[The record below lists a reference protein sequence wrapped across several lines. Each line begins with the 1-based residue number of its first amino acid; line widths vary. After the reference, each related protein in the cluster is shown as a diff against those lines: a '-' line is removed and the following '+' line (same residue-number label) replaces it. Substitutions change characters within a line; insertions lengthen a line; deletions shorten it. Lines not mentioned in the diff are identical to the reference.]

1 MRKVIFPS
9 NSSGVIEVETE
20 QSVVLVGANGSG
32 KTRLG
37 AWIEIQSSQK
47 TIVHRISA
55 HKSLTM
61 PDSTTIQSIDMAE
74 KALLFGNSD
83 YNVNHKI
90 HKWNNKPATHLL
102 NDFEKLMVY
111 LFSEESEVNAV
122 YRRNSKISRERVE
135 PPSTKLDRIKE
146 LWECILPHREL
157 LIGGLR
163 IQTKVKNANESIY
176 NSSEMSDGE
185 RVIFYLI
192 GQCLSAPK
200 DGIILIDEPELHLHK
215 SVQIPLWDAIEKLRD
230 DCAFVYLTHD
240 VDFAASK
247 QNAKKI
253 WLKSYDG
260 TSWDWDFVPEDNSL
274 PDELLIEVLGSRK
287 PVVFVEGNNGSHD
300 VTLYRRILPDFLV
313 IPLGSCTKVIQ
324 TVKSLKENSQ
334 LHHLDI
340 FGLIDRDRRN
350 DTEIQSLES
359 FNIYALLVAEVENL
373 FCVKEVL
380 SVLSHRLARV
390 AEDDYAKISRF
401 AFDKF
406 QSEFE
411 TQVSLR
417 ASNEIKFR
425 LNIFDTN
432 KKGAENIR
440 IALQELMSGIN
451 VEKIYNEEYDNFTT
465 IINEHDYDGL
475 LKMYNRKSL
484 ASQIGSIYGL
494 TKDGLPEM
502 ILRYLNSDAKDE
514 FVNALRP
521 YLGNFL
527 VHMR

>member
-1 MRKVIFPS
+1 MRTIIFPS
-9 NSSGVIEVETE
+9 SSTGINEVETE

-37 AWIEIQSSQK
+37 AWIEIQSPQNE
-47 TIVHRISA
+47 IVHRISA

-74 KALLFGNSD
+74 RALLFGRVD
-83 YNVNHKI
+83 YHANHKI
-90 HKWNNKPATHLL
+90 HKWNSKPATHLL

-122 YRRNSKISRERVE
+122 YRRDSKISSERIN
-135 PPSTKLDRIKE
+135 PPCTKLDRIKE
-146 LWECILPHREL
+146 LWESILPHREL

-163 IQTKVKNANESIY
+163 IQTKVKNGNEDIY

-192 GQCLSAPK
+192 GQCLSAPQG
-200 DGIILIDEPELHLHK
+200 GIILIDEPELHLHK
-215 SVQIPLWDAIEKLRD
+215 SVQVPLWDAIEKLRD

-247 QNAKKI
+247 QNSKKI

-260 TSWDWDFVPEDNSL
+260 TSWDWDYILEDNSL

-287 PVVFVEGNNGSHD
+287 PVIFVEGNNGSHD
-300 VTLYRRILPDFLV
+300 VTLYRRILPGFLV

-334 LHHLDI
+334 LHHLEI

-350 DTEIQSLES
+350 DTEIQSLEL
-359 FNIYALLVAEVENL
+359 FNVFTILVAEVENL

-380 SVLSHRLARV
+380 ELLSRRLARD
-390 AEDDYAKISRF
+390 ANDDFQKISSF
-401 AFDKF
+401 VFEKF
-406 QSEFE
+406 QSEIE

-425 LNIFDTN
+425 LNIFNVN
-432 KKGAENIR
+432 KKGADNIR
-440 IALQELMSGIN
+440 CALQELVSGIN
-451 VEKIYNEEYDNFTT
+451 VDAIYNEESESCGK
-465 IINEHDYDGL
+465 IINERDYDGL
-475 LKMYNRKSL
+475 LKLYNRKSL
-484 ASQIGSIYGL
+484 ASQIGTIYGL
-494 TKDGLPEM
+494 TKDSLPE
-502 ILRYLNSDAKDE
+502 IIIRYLNADAKDE
-514 FVNALRP
+514 FIKALKP
-521 YLGNFL
+521 YLGNFA
-527 VHMR
+527 VYMD